1 MRSDE
6 FIIRQM
12 RIRCGDPVNFFSL
25 AAAQLFMRVKATGAG
40 QETLTTQDFVDPCN
54 ASGKSIRR
62 VEKGGIRVGDFIGRA
77 E

>member
-1 MRSDE
+1 MSSDGIHVAVVSVEGE
-6 FIIRQM
+6 FIH
-12 RIRCGDPVNFFSL
+12 
-25 AAAQLFMRVKATGAG
+25 MRVKATGAG

-62 VEKGGIRVGDFIGRA
+62 VEKGGICVGDFIGRA